1 MKYATMDYERIAN
14 SKPINGTAANMMRK
28 PETISDFEEI
38 REEFKNTGL
47 ALKAS
52 CDKLAKLCKKS
63 DEYAVANAEYQRL
76 LSCREQLKKDYPHVF
91 SNKRSK
97 QGYIIDELKKRVGK
111 EQFQACVRQAE
122 KTMLHEL
129 MFGERA

>member
-14 SKPINGTAANMMRK
+14 SKPVNRTAANMIRK

-47 ALKAS
+47 ALKAACVNLS
-52 CDKLAKLCKKS
+52 GLCKKS
-63 DEYAVANAEYQRL
+63 DDYKKANAEYQRL
-76 LSCREQLKKDYPHVF
+76 LAVRAKLKEDYPHVVT
-91 SNKRSK
+91 NKRNK
-97 QGYIIDELKKRVGK
+97 QGYIIDELKRRVGK

-129 MFGERA
+129 MFGEQA

>member
-1 MKYATMDYERIAN
+1 MKYTAMDYERIAN

-28 PETISDFEEI
+28 PETISEFEEI

-47 ALKAS
+47 ALKSS
-52 CDKLAKLCKKS
+52 CDRLARLCKKS
-63 DEYAVANAEYQRL
+63 DEYAEANAEYQRL
-76 LSCREQLKKDYPHVF
+76 LSCRAQLKRDYPHVVA
-91 SNKRSK
+91 NNRNK

-129 MFGERA
+129 RFGEQA